1 MRKRDTYIGQFEVIA
16 AISAFLSFPP
26 EFFEGRPVQ
35 LWIDNS
41 GAIGD
46 SGKADCAKLVNA
58 FHFVVATRGLASL
71 YIDYVP
77 TDSNIAD
84 VPSRWHEMSATER
97 EEWLPRLGQLVEPKL
112 PNVADASGRWLSY
125 THIARS
131 LWDSYTPDMFQ

>member
-1 MRKRDTYIGQFEVIA
+1 VVVLVMTDPLRGAGRAHPLRGRAVTRWGSCADIGCRV
-16 AISAFLSFPP
+16 SVNKSM
-26 EFFEGRPVQ
+26 
-35 LWIDNS
+35 
-41 GAIGD
+41 D
-46 SGKADCAKLVNA
+46 SG
-58 FHFVVATRGLASL
+58 SPL

-125 THIARS
+125 THIAKS

>member
-1 MRKRDTYIGQFEVIA
+1 LRPFQHS
-16 AISAFLSFPP
+16 SASHRR
-26 EFFEGRPVQ
+26 FFEGRPVQ

-41 GAIGD
+41 GAIGCLIKGD

-97 EEWLPRLGQLVEPKL
+97 EEWTPRLGQLVEPKL
-112 PNVADASGRWLSY
+112 PNVADAHGQWLSY
-125 THIARS
+125 TSVARS
-131 LWDSYTPDMFQ
+131 LWDSDTQDMFQ

>member
-1 MRKRDTYIGQFEVIA
+1 MVERRG
-16 AISAFLSFPP
+16 PP
-26 EFFEGRPVQ
+26 PP
-35 LWIDNS
+35 
-41 GAIGD
+41 
-46 SGKADCAKLVNA
+46 